1 MPNVLQ
7 FRLPQRA
14 HEEAAAWIA
23 RIDGARS
30 GEDVELL
37 REPLREWLQADARNR
52 KAFLELAAVW
62 DNLDV
67 VSELSAL
74 FPLEQP
80 VSKHRRRLTGSLAA
94 AAAAAVL
101 VGAAIFVVQGPAL
114 RPAREPS
121 ALRAFQADFE
131 TAVGGREA
139 ETLADGSV
147 VTLNTDTRVEVRYV
161 SASRDVYLLRGE
173 ANFEV
178 AHDASHPFNVHVAG
192 RIVQAIGTA
201 FNVRLEP
208 DSGVEVT
215 VTEGKVRVTRAL
227 EPPASGEGRSTGG
240 SAAALPPEAF
250 NATVAQGQLAKLARA
265 DGHSAPR
272 PSIVRLEP
280 VDLDIKLAWQRGV
293 LIFRGEPLEAM
304 LAEVARYTTAR
315 FDIEDDALRDV
326 RVGGYFRAG
335 DVDSLLLAL
344 RENFNIESE
353 RVGADR
359 IVLRSA
365 QPGPLGH

>member
-7 FRLPQRA
+7 FRPPRRSQ
-14 HEEAAAWIA
+14 EEAAAWIA
-23 RIDGARS
+23 RLDAARS
-30 GEDVELL
+30 VEDAERLREPL

-52 KAFLELAAVW
+52 EAFLELASVW
-62 DNLDV
+62 DGLDV

-74 FPLEQP
+74 FPLERP
-80 VSKHRRRLTGSLAA
+80 VTKRRRRVVSSVAA
-94 AAAAAVL
+94 AAAAL
-101 VGAAIFVVQGPAL
+101 VGAAVLVVQGPAL
-114 RPAREPS
+114 WQGRGPA
-121 ALRAFQADFE
+121 ALQAFHKDFE

-147 VTLNTDTRVEVRYV
+147 VTLNTDTRVEVRY
-161 SASRDVYLLRGE
+161 AGTSRDVYLLRGE

-178 AHDASHPFNVHVAG
+178 AHDAAHPFNVHVGG
-192 RIVQAIGTA
+192 RIVQAVGTA
-201 FNVRLEP
+201 FNVRLAP
-208 DSGVEVT
+208 DSEVEVT
-215 VTEGKVRVTRAL
+215 VTEGKVRITRAL
-227 EPPASGEGRSTGG
+227 EARPAKERRSAHHG
-240 SAAALPPEAF
+240 AAGLPPEALD
-250 NATVAQGQLAKLARA
+250 ATVVQGQLARLDLSGGR
-265 DGHSAPR
+265 SAPR
-272 PSIVRLEP
+272 PSIVELEP

-315 FDIEDDALRDV
+315 FDIEDDSLRGV

-335 DVDSLLLAL
+335 DVDGLLLAL

-365 QPGPLGH
+365 HPPH